1 MSCGSIAVT
10 QFWNDREVAD
20 GRLPNGN
27 WLHGR
32 WARDFRFYT
41 TWVKNGLPLG
51 PTPSPVLARTRTFDP
66 AIASRAEPWFELAVG
81 MRVAFSSFKIDYVFG
96 VKADIAQS
104 VGNTRPER

>member
-1 MSCGSIAVT
+1 LGP
-10 QFWNDREVAD
+10 
-20 GRLPNGN
+20 RLPF
-27 WLHGR
+27 LHNLGQKR
-32 WARDFRFYT
+32 TSARPDT
-41 TWVKNGLPLG
+41 ISGS
-51 PTPSPVLARTRTFDP
+51 SPNAEIRP